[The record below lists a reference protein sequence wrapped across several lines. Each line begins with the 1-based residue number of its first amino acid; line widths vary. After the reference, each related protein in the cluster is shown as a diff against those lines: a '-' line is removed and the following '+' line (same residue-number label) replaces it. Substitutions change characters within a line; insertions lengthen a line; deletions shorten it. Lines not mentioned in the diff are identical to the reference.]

1 MFIDNRTR
9 MLHIVDAARDAV
21 SFAENRTKNDLDT
34 DKMLSFAL
42 VRCLEIIGEAASRIT
57 KQRRDELSQI
67 EWAKIVGL
75 RNRIIHAYFDID
87 FDIVWDTVTM
97 DLPVLIA
104 QLEEIIQSE
113 PEG

>member
-9 MLHIVDAARDAV
+9 MLHILDAARDAV
-21 SFAENRTKNDLDT
+21 SFAENRTPSDLET

-57 KQRRDELSQI
+57 KERRDELSQI
-67 EWAKIVGL
+67 EWAKIVAM
-75 RNRIIHAYFDID
+75 RNRMVHAYFEIRLDV
-87 FDIVWDTVTM
+87 VWKTVKN